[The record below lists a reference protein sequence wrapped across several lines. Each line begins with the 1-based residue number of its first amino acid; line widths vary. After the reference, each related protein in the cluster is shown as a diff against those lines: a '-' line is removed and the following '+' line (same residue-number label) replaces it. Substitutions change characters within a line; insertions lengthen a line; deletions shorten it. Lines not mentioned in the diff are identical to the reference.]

1 MKFRSY
7 GFLHIMNS
15 SFSRI
20 DPRHLVELMIVVG
33 AYFVYQ
39 IIGKFGIPNVEA
51 VAYENAFRV
60 ISFEATVGLLW
71 EQRWHVWAIENFKA
85 VIIFLNWVYTLGYWP
100 IIFTT
105 AIIVYIKNRSR
116 YVYYRNIV
124 LCSFALALIV
134 FSTLPLAPPR
144 FLPEYGF
151 VNTIELFGPSIY
163 GSPDMAPYYN
173 MFAAMPSLHLGWT
186 LLLGVL
192 FVRTKYIW
200 LKAFGVIYPTLT
212 FFAITMT
219 GNHYIID
226 AVGGAAVLLAAYL
239 LYERFLHLKLR
250 FPQTLAVAKSMWPG
264 RR

>member
-1 MKFRSY
+1 MTFTSY
-7 GFLHIMNS
+7 ELLHIKNLL
-15 SFSRI
+15 FSRGA
-20 DPRHLVELMIVVG
+20 LELMIVVG

-60 ISFEATVGLLW
+60 ISFELAMGLFW
-71 EQRWHVWAIENFKA
+71 EQRWQIWAIENFK
-85 VIIFLNWVYTLGYWP
+85 VVVIFLNWVYTLGYWP

-105 AIIVYIKNRSR
+105 AIILYLKDRPR

-124 LCSFALALIV
+124 LCSFVLSLIV

-163 GSPDMAPYYN
+163 GSRDMAPYYN
-173 MFAAMPSLHLGWT
+173 LFAAMPSLHIGWT

-192 FVRTKYIW
+192 FLRTKYIW
-200 LKAFGVIYPTLT
+200 LKAFGIIYPTLT
-212 FFAITMT
+212 FFAITIT

-226 AVGGAAVLLAAYL
+226 ALGGAAVVLAAYL
-239 LYERFLHLKLR
+239 LYERFLHLKLP
-250 FPQTLAVAKSMWPG
+250 FPQPLAVAKSMWPG